1 MTLDLTATN
10 FVLGFVLAFAG
21 VVAIA
26 WKAARH
32 AARDEISS
40 QDSDGYKAIVKIAT
54 EVAQHHRD
62 TCPVEGKLIALIE
75 GEREER
81 RGGREDL
88 KQAITDS
95 ENRQMAAIGGV
106 LRAVEHL
113 TGRVDGLMNG
123 RH

>member
-10 FVLGFVLAFAG
+10 FVLGFVIALAG
-21 VVAIA
+21 VVGLA

-32 AARDEISS
+32 AARDEINS

-75 GEREER
+75 GERTER
-81 RGGREDL
+81 REGRGEIL
-88 KQAITDS
+88 EAISGMRT
-95 ENRQMAAIGGV
+95 ELLAGLA
-106 LRAVEHL
+106 HL
-113 TGRVDGLMNG
+113 SARVDGLMNG